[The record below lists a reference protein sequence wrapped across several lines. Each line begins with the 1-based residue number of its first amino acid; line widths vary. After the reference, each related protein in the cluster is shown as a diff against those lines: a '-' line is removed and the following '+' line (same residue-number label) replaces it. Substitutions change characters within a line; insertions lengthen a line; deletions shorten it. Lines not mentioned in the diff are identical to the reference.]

1 MGYALRRWLRDLLG
15 PDIKGLKRAIALEI
29 ADDARW
35 DDEGNYLPEG
45 GRCSRVSLAD
55 LVRWTGAKDERTVRE
70 ELRRLS
76 LAGWEFRKPIGVGKD
91 GRTLY
96 AVPGRS
102 MEFRVPEGPTVV
114 ASEGPTEVGPNPPEG
129 PTVVAEE
136 PTVVAEGP
144 TGVASEATVVGP
156 PSLVTLSLS
165 SPDAPA
171 PVTPRPSAARTERET
186 KPQKVIRGTGLLDQA
201 DEEAFI
207 AWATRKF
214 NIQHAGWW
222 TSCADDIPDHINTW
236 LAQRTQAA
244 APRPSGVMCTACNNR
259 APVALTHRGKP
270 YCPACTAVCTSCH
283 EQQPADQLDHGECHP
298 CRTARSPAA

>member
-35 DDEGNYLPEG
+35 DDEGNYLPDS

-70 ELRRLS
+70 ELRRLA
-76 LAGWEFRKPIGVGKD
+76 LAGWEFRKAIGVGKD

-102 MEFRVPEGPTVV
+102 MEFRVPEGPTGV
-114 ASEGPTEVGPNPPEG
+114 ASEGPTVVGPDAPEG

-136 PTVVAEGP
+136 PTVVAQGP
-144 TGVASEATVVGP
+144 TVVASEATVVGP
-156 PSLVTLSLS
+156 PSLVTFSRS

-171 PVTPRPSAARTERET
+171 PVAPRVPAARSERET
-186 KPQKVIRGTGLLDQA
+186 KAQKVIRGTGLLDQA

-207 AWATRKF
+207 SWATRKF
-214 NIQHAGWW
+214 SIKHAGWW
-222 TSCADDIPDHINTW
+222 TSCADDIPDHIQTW

-244 APRPSGVMCTACNNR
+244 APKPSGERCTTCSTI
-259 APVALTHRGKP
+259 APVALTDRDKP
-270 YCPACTAVCTSCH
+270 YCAACVATCTNCH
-283 EQQPADQLDHGECHP
+283 STQPEDQLAHGECHP
-298 CRTARSPAA
+298 CRTARSSAA